1 MNMTASEQ
9 PPAGTEDA
17 SFHRSGAVA
26 RMLRMPVATLRVWE
40 RRYALTQPRL
50 SPGGQ
55 RLYSDVEVR
64 RLALLKKLTDLGHA
78 IGSLAAL
85 DMQQL
90 QHVASTHAHAQAVT
104 HKAEHA
110 TQAGWLPAQVLR
122 IAVVG
127 AVLGRRLRRPSLLR
141 QLDPSVVLLGPFDDL
156 AQAAAALQGAEVDA
170 LLMHEAHLQDG
181 WLASIDAVAPAFTAT
196 PKAVLYGFAADA
208 VCEALADVGTVL
220 LREPQPDVVVAQW
233 LRSLPIAGA
242 TPRSTLG
249 TFTRSDIEA
258 PPRRWSDE
266 ALADFAS
273 RSSAIACEC
282 PRHLSDLL
290 VQLSHFEAYSADCE
304 HRHAA
309 DAQLH
314 AYLRSVAG
322 ASRAHLEA
330 ALEQVALHEGWALS
344 SPP

>member
-1 MNMTASEQ
+1 
-9 PPAGTEDA
+9 
-17 SFHRSGAVA
+17 
-26 RMLRMPVATLRVWE
+26 
-40 RRYALTQPRL
+40 
-50 SPGGQ
+50 
-55 RLYSDVEVR
+55 
-64 RLALLKKLTDLGHA
+64 
-78 IGSLAAL
+78 
-85 DMQQL
+85 
-90 QHVASTHAHAQAVT
+90 
-104 HKAEHA
+104 
-110 TQAGWLPAQVLR
+110 
-122 IAVVG
+122 
-127 AVLGRRLRRPSLLR
+127 
-141 QLDPSVVLLGPFDDL
+141 
-156 AQAAAALQGAEVDA
+156 
-170 LLMHEAHLQDG
+170 
-181 WLASIDAVAPAFTAT
+181 
-196 PKAVLYGFAADA
+196 
-208 VCEALADVGTVL
+208 
-220 LREPQPDVVVAQW
+220 
-233 LRSLPIAGA
+233 
-242 TPRSTLG
+242 LG